1 MSPLLFDLDGD
12 GSASIETTD
21 GNFVSLHSS
30 RAFPPGSTLRGELQG
45 EGLRY
50 EVKVRGSKRT
60 DTDPQRPFRVEGRFI
75 NLSRKHRAR
84 VTHAG

>member
-1 MSPLLFDLDGD
+1 MSAMLLDLDGE

-30 RAFPPGSTLRGELQG
+30 RAFPPGSTLRGVLQG

-60 DTDPQRPFRVEGRFI
+60 DTDSEHPFRVDGRFI
-75 NLSRKHRAR
+75 NLSREHRAR
-84 VTHAG
+84 GTAAD